1 MAFKLLV
8 QMSDY
13 LSPLWN
19 TYLTNEVQLKLFLEN
34 YLCGSGCAPVFTFSR
49 SGSAVNLH
57 TLSSASEYI
66 RAAFCMNSEVS
77 PLTKLGRLS
86 GRAEGT
92 FCIFFFFTIIALFGT
107 SSSLRALAGSH
118 SCATVLRLKTKTVSS
133 FSPSGT
139 ETWERNSLCC
149 SASTTQKQAEL
160 I

>member
-1 MAFKLLV
+1 
-8 QMSDY
+8 MSDD

-66 RAAFCMNSEVS
+66 GAAFCMNSEVS
-77 PLTKLGRLS
+77 PPDQAWPFERTSRGNILY
-86 GRAEGT
+86 
-92 FCIFFFFTIIALFGT
+92 FFFFLPSSPWLEPAAACVLWLVLTLVRLF
-107 SSSLRALAGSH
+107 S
-118 SCATVLRLKTKTVSS
+118 VWKQKTVSS

>member
-1 MAFKLLV
+1 
-8 QMSDY
+8 MSDY

-77 PLTKLGRLS
+77 PWPSLAVWADEQR
-86 GRAEGT
+86 EH
-92 FCIFFFFTIIALFGT
+92 FVVFFFFTIIALIGT
-107 SSSLRALAGSH
+107 SSSLCALAGSH

>member
-1 MAFKLLV
+1 M

-19 TYLTNEVQLKLFLEN
+19 TYLTKEVQLKLFLEN

-92 FCIFFFFTIIALFGT
+92 FCILFFFYHHRLDWNQQQPACFGWF
-107 SSSLRALAGSH
+107 SLL
-118 SCATVLRLKTKTVSS
+118 CDC
-133 FSPSGT
+133 SPSENKNRVLILTERHRNLGEKLAVLLSLNNT
-139 ETWERNSLCC
+139 ETG
-149 SASTTQKQAEL
+149 
-160 I
+160 